1 MPLHQIMNMRYK
13 HELPQ
18 YIRKIS
24 ESEYETLEK
33 YSRKQDE
40 HFKNVFDGHVKK
52 QLIANILP

>member
-1 MPLHQIMNMRYK
+1 MRYK